1 MLRPIDVL
9 DVDEGNV
16 WQIRWSEGS
25 SLMKMIARTGVK
37 RSRFQWLG
45 LVVSIV
51 VCFGVAA
58 LGSLLTDPNI
68 DGWYAALRKPP
79 WNPPNWVFGP
89 VWSVLYLLMAVAAW
103 LVWRRRD
110 FARVSLPLALFGVQ
124 LVLNGLWS
132 VLFFGWH
139 RPDLALIEIVFLWS
153 AILATM
159 LAFRRVV
166 PLATR
171 LLVPYLLWV
180 SFAAVLNFTIWR
192 MNS

>member
-1 MLRPIDVL
+1 
-9 DVDEGNV
+9 
-16 WQIRWSEGS
+16 
-25 SLMKMIARTGVK
+25 
-37 RSRFQWLG
+37 
-45 LVVSIV
+45 
-51 VCFGVAA
+51 
-58 LGSLLTDPNI
+58 
-68 DGWYAALRKPP
+68 
-79 WNPPNWVFGP
+79 
-89 VWSVLYLLMAVAAW
+89 
-103 LVWRRRD
+103 
-110 FARVSLPLALFGVQ
+110 
-124 LVLNGLWS
+124 VLNGLWS